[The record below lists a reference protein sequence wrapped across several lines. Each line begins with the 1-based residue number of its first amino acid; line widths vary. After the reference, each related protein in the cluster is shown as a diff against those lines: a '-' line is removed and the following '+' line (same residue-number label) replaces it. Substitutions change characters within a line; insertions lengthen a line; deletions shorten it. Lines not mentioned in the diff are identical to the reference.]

1 MRGGVLTLEKARA
14 LKVIVLGFV
23 LSVFMASAAFAQT
36 TPAEVQTDVIS
47 AATPYFTILVGIVVA
62 LFGLALLVTLARK
75 AAGMAKGGIRK
86 G

>member
-1 MRGGVLTLEKARA
+1 MSKFAAVKAA
-14 LKVIVLGFV
+14 LLGAA
-23 LSVFMASAAFAQT
+23 LSVFLALPAWAQT
-36 TPAEVQTDVIS
+36 TPGAVKDDVIEE
-47 AATPYFTILVGIVVA
+47 ATPYFTVLVGIVVA

>member
-1 MRGGVLTLEKARA
+1 MTKLRKVGTVAMSIA
-14 LKVIVLGFV
+14 LFLV
-23 LSVFMASAAFAQT
+23 LSATAAFAQT
-36 TPAEVQTDVIS
+36 SPAEVRTEVIDE
-47 AATPYFTILVGIVVA
+47 ATPYFTVLIGIVVA